1 MSSICSPIPGF
12 QYLNQH
18 TELILISECF
28 DNCSSIVNISWMIS
42 NQISSYSFNNKLR
55 ISSDF
60 FENHSDWQFDVFYSF
75 QNQIRINNTIHIKI
89 NKAPENGSCSIHPL
103 NGTIDT
109 LFTISCSNWI
119 DSNGIKD
126 YSFYGVIENSTKRYP
141 LGSTSNSTYELQFPP
156 AFNYQLIIHIRD
168 IYGSITEFNISSI
181 TIFNNLTDSWI
192 DSIEKPTKQNILQQ
206 ILNILNGL
214 NKKHLHTLIES
225 IFECLFFFSM

>member
-1 MSSICSPIPGF
+1 MCSPIPGF

-42 NQISSYSFNNKLR
+42 NQLSSYSFNNKLR
-55 ISSDF
+55 IPSDF
-60 FENHSDWQFDVFYSF
+60 FANHSEIIYWQVDVFYSF
-75 QNQIRINNTIHIKI
+75 QDQIRINNTIHIKI

-119 DSNGIKD
+119 DSDGIKD
-126 YSFYGVIENSTKRYP
+126 YSFYGVIENLTKRFP
-141 LGSTSNSTYELQFPP
+141 LGSTPNSTYELQFPP
-156 AFNYQLIIHIRD
+156 ALNYQLIIHIRD

-192 DSIEKPTKQNILQQ
+192 DSIEKPTKQHILQQ
-206 ILNILNGL
+206 ILNILNDL
-214 NKKHLHTLIES
+214 NTKHLHTLIKS
-225 IFECLFFFSM
+225 IFEFLFSF